1 MTRETKI
8 GLLVGLAFII
18 VIGILL
24 SDQLMRSTEPPPA
37 PLAGAADT
45 VRRATATPASNQ
57 PAPVARTGPVAEVTP
72 ENTVPVREEVIARPP
87 PVTFVEIRPGN
98 GGQTVIVPSGQGAN
112 TQGTNV
118 ALGQPPV
125 AGQNQL
131 IGENPGP
138 VSANPRAVNG
148 GANGGTGQVFPVS
161 VRGRGLADEAAAV
174 GETLIGPDGQ
184 ALRASQPLRPPAVG
198 NGGQNPRPAPL
209 AMKQYK
215 AEIGDNLSRLAS
227 KFFGSNTK
235 AARDAILAANPSLA
249 GDPNKIIIG
258 QVYNI
263 PVPAAA
269 EPGTVQITRSGQTGP
284 AGTPPTRGGNS
295 PQPPAPSNVTIE
307 HWYTVKSGDNLWKIA
322 VEQCG
327 DKNMV
332 AAIKELNRETVK
344 DWDRLQ
350 ANMKIR
356 LPVKPAGATARA
368 DR

>member
-37 PLAGAADT
+37 PLAGVADT
-45 VRRATATPASNQ
+45 VRRATATPASANPQ
-57 PAPVARTGPVAEVTP
+57 PLAPVVRGGPVADVTP
-72 ENTVPVREEVIARPP
+72 ENTVPVREEVVSRPP

-98 GGQTVIVPSGQGAN
+98 GGESVVVPTGAGGQG
-112 TQGTNV
+112 GSNV
-118 ALGQPPV
+118 VIAQPPV
-125 AGQNQL
+125 AGRNQVVVQNPE
-131 IGENPGP
+131 G
-138 VSANPRAVNG
+138 VVVNPRGIHGVNG
-148 GANGGTGQVFPVS
+148 GGTAQPVQGTGRARP
-161 VRGRGLADEAAAV
+161 LADEAAAV
-174 GETLIGPDGQ
+174 GETLVGTDGRP
-184 ALRASQPLRPPAVG
+184 LRASQPLNPPA
-198 NGGQNPRPAPL
+198 GGGVQQPVKPAM

-263 PVPAAA
+263 PVPAA
-269 EPGTVQITRSGQTGP
+269 EPAGAGTVQITRTGTT
-284 AGTPPTRGGNS
+284 ATRTGNS
-295 PQPPAPSNVTIE
+295 SAAPANAE
-307 HWYTVKSGDNLWKIA
+307 HWYTIKSGDNLWKIA

-327 DKNMV
+327 DKNAV
-332 AAIKELNRETVK
+332 AAIKELNRENVK

-356 LPVKPAGATARA
+356 LPVKPAGGVSARA
-368 DR
+368 DQ